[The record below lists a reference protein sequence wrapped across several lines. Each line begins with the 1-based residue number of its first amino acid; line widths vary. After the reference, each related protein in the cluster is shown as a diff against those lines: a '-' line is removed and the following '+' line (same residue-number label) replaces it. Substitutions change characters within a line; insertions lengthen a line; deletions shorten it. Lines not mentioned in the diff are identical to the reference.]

1 MNIVRSSLWSLKEKL
16 LDKERRAPVLF
27 TASSMAMSAAGML
40 AGIVVVH
47 YIAPRDMG
55 LWNSVN
61 LAVTYSF
68 FILAGVQ
75 NGLSRELPYY
85 LGANNKDMAGHLAAT
100 TLFYTVGGCIL
111 ALVVVSGTLA
121 SYLYY
126 QSRVMGK
133 TIENVK
139 PQAMQMI
146 QTYKQVTA
154 NLNHAAISNFVS
166 QLNAYAS
173 THPDFQPVLKK
184 YGWTPAAAPK
194 K

>member
-1 MNIVRSSLWSLKEKL
+1 MNDLETNHTH
-16 LDKERRAPVLF
+16 A
-27 TASSMAMSAAGML
+27 
-40 AGIVVVH
+40 
-47 YIAPRDMG
+47 
-55 LWNSVN
+55 
-61 LAVTYSF
+61 
-68 FILAGVQ
+68 
-75 NGLSRELPYY
+75 GLS
-85 LGANNKDMAGHLAAT
+85 DQIAA
-100 TLFYTVGGCIL
+100 LQRQVFVLLL

-139 PQAMQMI
+139 PQAMQVI

-166 QLNAYAS
+166 QINAYAS

>member
-1 MNIVRSSLWSLKEKL
+1 MNNLLYKKSSLMNIVRSSLWSLKEKL

-111 ALVVVSGTLA
+111 ALVVVSGAIAFLTW
-121 SYLYY
+121 
-126 QSRVMGK
+126 R
-133 TIENVK
+133 
-139 PQAMQMI
+139 
-146 QTYKQVTA
+146 
-154 NLNHAAISNFVS
+154 HAGIK
-166 QLNAYAS
+166 L
-173 THPDFQPVLKK
+173 
-184 YGWTPAAAPK
+184 
-194 K
+194 